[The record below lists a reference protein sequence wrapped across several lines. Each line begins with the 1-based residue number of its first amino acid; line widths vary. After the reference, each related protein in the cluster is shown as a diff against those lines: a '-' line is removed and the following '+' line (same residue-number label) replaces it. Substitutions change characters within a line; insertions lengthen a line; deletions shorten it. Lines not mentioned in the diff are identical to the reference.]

1 MTKESKTGPRT
12 VMLTGVTG
20 YLGGEIAARLIERD
34 HRQVLCPVRAPS
46 AEQAAVRVREAVAAA
61 LGRPLD
67 IRETERLRAVRGDIE
82 TAYFGLAP
90 SVHDS
95 LAADVEEVFHC
106 AASTRLDRPLRD
118 ARWTNVKGVQTVYAF
133 AAQAASQGRFRRF
146 HHVSTAYVVGKTD
159 GEIRPKPLSV
169 DDRDLA
175 YRNTYE
181 QTKAEAE
188 RWLQSR
194 SILPTTVYRPTVIV
208 GDSRTGRTT
217 SWTAVHYAMSLM
229 ASEWIRFT
237 PGASSNRLDC
247 VPGDFVAEAIL
258 ALGAPAESAGEIFHI
273 TSGASALSVDELVE
287 HARRGIE
294 RHFGDARS
302 APKVM
307 TPWRWRIASAA
318 GRCLASGRRRRA
330 LDKYGK
336 CEPYTR
342 LRCVFDNEREGRLLA
357 CAGVRIPQPRDFFP
371 LTVDYALQNGCGR
384 KREPS
389 PRLAGELRRSFRG
402 NALLARRFFLGVPKP
417 SGHRFQ
423 QAE

>member
-1 MTKESKTGPRT
+1 MKNGSKGSLQT
-12 VMLTGVTG
+12 VLLTGATG
-20 YLGGEIAARLIERD
+20 YLGSEIAARLLERD
-34 HRQVLCPVRAPS
+34 HRSILCPVRAPS
-46 AEQAAVRVREAVAAA
+46 AEQAAIRVREAVAAT

-67 IRETERLRAVRGDIE
+67 MRERERLRAVRGDIE

-118 ARWTNVKGVQTVYAF
+118 ARWTNVRGVQTVYAF
-133 AAQAASQGRFRRF
+133 AAQAASQGSFRRF

-159 GEIRPKPLSV
+159 GEIRPQPLSD
-169 DDRDLA
+169 DDRELG

-188 RWLQSR
+188 RWLQNR
-194 SILPTTVYRPTVIV
+194 SILPTTIYRPTVIV

-229 ASEWIRFT
+229 ASKWIKFT
-237 PGASSNRLDC
+237 PGESSSRLDC

-258 ALGAPAESAGEIFHI
+258 ALGAPEESAGEVFHI
-273 TSGASALSVDELVE
+273 TSGANALSVHELVE
-287 HARRGIE
+287 YARRGID
-294 RHFGDARS
+294 RHFGDEYS
-302 APKVM
+302 APKVLA
-307 TPWRWRIASAA
+307 PWRWRLTSAA

-330 LDKYGK
+330 IDKYGK

-342 LRCVFDNEREGRLLA
+342 LRCVFENEREQRLLA
-357 CAGVRIPQPRDFFP
+357 RAGVRIPQPSAFFP
-371 LTVDYALQNGCGR
+371 RTVDYALQHGFGT
-384 KREPS
+384 KREPPS
-389 PRLAGELRRSFRG
+389 RLADELLRSLRS
-402 NALLARRFFLGVPKP
+402 NASLARRLIVGVPKP
-417 SGHRFQ
+417 SSHRLQ

>member
-1 MTKESKTGPRT
+1 MKNESNTGPGA
-12 VMLTGVTG
+12 VLLTGATG
-20 YLGGEIAARLIERD
+20 YLGSEIAARLIERD

-46 AEQAAVRVREAVAAA
+46 AEQAVARVRDAVAAA
-61 LGRPLD
+61 LGRSLD
-67 IRETERLRAVRGDIE
+67 MRERERLRAVRGDIE
-82 TAYFGLAP
+82 SAYFGLAP

-106 AASTRLDRPLRD
+106 AASTRLDRSLRD
-118 ARWTNVKGVQTVYAF
+118 ARWTNVRGVQTVYAF
-133 AAQAASQGRFRRF
+133 AAQAASQRKFHRF
-146 HHVSTAYVVGKTD
+146 HHVSTAYVVGEAD
-159 GEIRPKPLSV
+159 GEILPRPLSGEE
-169 DDRDLA
+169 RNFS

-247 VPGDFVAEAIL
+247 VPGDFVADAIL

-287 HARRGIE
+287 QARRGIR
-294 RHFGDARS
+294 RHFGDERS
-302 APKVM
+302 APKLI
-307 TPWRWRIASAA
+307 TPWRWRIASAV

-330 LDKYGK
+330 LEKYGK

-342 LRCVFDNEREGRLLA
+342 LRCVFDNERERRLLA
-357 CAGVRIPQPRDFFP
+357 CAGVRVPQPGEFFP
-371 LTVDYALQNGCGR
+371 LTVDYALMNGFGK
-384 KREPS
+384 KREPP
-389 PRLAGELRRSFRG
+389 PRLAGELRRSIHGR
-402 NALLARRFFLGVPKP
+402 ALLARRLVLGVPKP
-417 SGHRFQ
+417 PARRFQ